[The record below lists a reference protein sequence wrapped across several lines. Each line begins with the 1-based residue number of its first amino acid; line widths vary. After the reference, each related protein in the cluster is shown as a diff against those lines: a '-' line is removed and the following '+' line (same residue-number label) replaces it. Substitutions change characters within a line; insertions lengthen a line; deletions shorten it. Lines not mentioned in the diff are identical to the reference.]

1 MEHANSKRTAGYSNS
16 EKDKLRKDN
25 ESAGNT
31 KNVEHYNKAGEHF
44 SKASRYCYQAARCH
58 DEGNHNEAN
67 QYSLLAIGHAKLA
80 VQYQNKETIGLAAAD
95 E

>member
-1 MEHANSKRTAGYSNS
+1 MEHSNSKRTAGYSNA
-16 EKDKLRKDN
+16 EKDKKRKDN
-25 ESAGNT
+25 ESAENT

-44 SKASRYCYQAARCH
+44 SKASKYCYQAARCH

-67 QYSLLAIGHAKLA
+67 QNILLAMGHSKLGIF
-80 VQYQNKETIGLAAAD
+80 YQNKEVLGMATAD